1 MSDAA
6 KTSQSFDRY
15 ECWRPAFE
23 SISVVGWIIAF
34 GWVTWLYVVGRLPL
48 NWCAILWVIS
58 FFMVLLRSFQ
68 TLKVL
73 SARAALSGAKQTF
86 MTFEE
91 LARIMKGKQNELW
104 LGIGFRWWPEHS
116 QKLYELMKIDWTKLQ
131 LPGWLTKLLLG
142 NASLP
147 DEAAGLPIIHGVS
160 ATDESIF
167 RPLKNFEGGLC
178 LCGTTQAGKGVYLSH
193 LVSQAIARGDVVI
206 VIDPK
211 HSSRLKDNILH
222 ACRAAGRDDPLTFHP
237 AFPDTGIRLDPM
249 HSFTNATE
257 IASRIRQAFPPNMD
271 ESFANFAWMAV
282 NAIAQ
287 GLIAL
292 EIRPTLPLIAKYVK
306 LGIYDILEPLLE
318 GHARAHAPEDWE
330 KQKTDLLQKAGRA
343 PTPTVSERLM
353 ILVALYET
361 ELHRDYPDPAIDGL
375 IEVFRHNREH
385 YSKITASLLP
395 VLSMLTTGKLADSL
409 SPNVTDIHDTRPVMN
424 LEKIIQGGH
433 VLYLGL
439 DSMPNPT
446 VASTM
451 AGIWL
456 ADLANIAGRRYN
468 LGISALSSRR
478 ISLFI
483 DEVSNVIN
491 VPLIEILNKGA
502 ESGIQTTCAM
512 QTIADLAHR
521 MGSVEAAHVVL
532 GNLNNLI
539 ALRTKDQMTQNFVVE
554 TLGNTYIANQSLSIS
569 SRASD
574 YLSPEYTGGLSR
586 QMQSDLEPIFPP
598 EFLGKLPNCEAIVQ
612 VSAGYIYKTRCPILI
627 AGKKKSRGKK

>member
-1 MSDAA
+1 MSDAQ
-6 KTSQSFDRY
+6 KTSQTFERY
-15 ECWRPAFE
+15 ECWRPAYE
-23 SISVVGWIIAF
+23 SFAVWAWFIAF
-34 GWVTWLYVVGRLPL
+34 GWVSWLYFTDRLPL
-48 NWCAILWVIS
+48 TWCA
-58 FFMVLLRSFQ
+58 VLGTI
-68 TLKVL
+68 TLAMLIKRTFEMLQVL
-73 SARAALSGAKQTF
+73 NARAALSGSQLTF

-91 LARIMKGKQNELW
+91 LARIMKGHTNDLW
-104 LGIGFRWWPEHS
+104 LGYGFRWWPEHS
-116 QKLYELMKIDWTKLQ
+116 QKLYELMKLDWTKLL
-131 LPGWLTKLLLG
+131 LPSWLTRLLK
-142 NASLP
+142 NPALP

-160 ATDESIF
+160 TYDESLF

-193 LVSQAIARGDVVI
+193 LVAQAIARGDVVI

-222 ACRAAGRDDPLTFHP
+222 ACRASGRDDPLSFHP
-237 AFPDTGIRLDPM
+237 AFPDTGVRLDPM

-318 GHARAHAPEDWE
+318 KQVREYAPKDW
-330 KQKTDLLQKAGRA
+330 QKHYLDLKEKAGKPPA
-343 PTPTVSERLM
+343 PNVSERLM
-353 ILVALYET
+353 VLVALYET
-361 ELHRDYPDPAIDGL
+361 ELHHIAPDPAIDGL

-395 VLSMLTTGKLADSL
+395 ILSMLTTGKLADSL
-409 SPNVTDIHDTRPVMN
+409 SPTIVDMHDTRPVMN
-424 LEKIIQGGH
+424 LEKVINGGH
-433 VLYLGL
+433 VLYIGL

-446 VASTM
+446 VASTL

-468 LGISALSSRR
+468 LGLSALNSRR
-478 ISLFI
+478 ISLFV

-502 ESGIQTTCAM
+502 ESGIATTCAM

-521 MGSVEAAHVVL
+521 MGSLEAAHVVL

-554 TLGNTYIANQSLSIS
+554 TLGNTYIANQSLSINN
-569 SRASD
+569 RAPD
-574 YLSPEYTGGLSR
+574 HLSPDYHSGLTR
-586 QMQSDLEPIFPP
+586 QMNSELEPIFPP

-612 VSAGYIYKTRCPILI
+612 VSAGYIYKTRCPILVS
-627 AGKKKSRGKK
+627 KR

>member
-1 MSDAA
+1 MNEREE
-6 KTSQSFDRY
+6 TSQSFERY

-23 SISVVGWIIAF
+23 SFAVIAWALAF
-34 GWVTWLYVVGRLPL
+34 GWATWLYFANRLPL
-48 NWCAILWVIS
+48 SWCAILWTLTLAMLIKRA
-58 FFMVLLRSFQ
+58 FE

-73 SARAALSGAKQTF
+73 HARARLSGSQLTF
-86 MTFEE
+86 MTFQD
-91 LARIMKGKQNELW
+91 LAKIMKRHPYDLW
-104 LGIGFRWWPEHS
+104 LGLGFRWWPEHS
-116 QKLYELMKIDWTKLQ
+116 QKLYELMKLDWTKLT
-131 LPGWLTKLLLG
+131 LHPILTKILLS
-142 NASLP
+142 NSALP
-147 DEAAGLPIIHGVS
+147 EEAAGLSIIHGVGNCE
-160 ATDESIF
+160 ESLF

-193 LVSQAIARGDVVI
+193 LVVQAIARGDVVI

-222 ACRAAGRDDPLTFHP
+222 ACRACGRKDPLTFHP

-292 EIRPTLPLIAKYVK
+292 EVRPTLPLIAKYVK
-306 LGIYDILEPLLE
+306 LGIYELLE
-318 GHARAHAPEDWE
+318 SLLEQHAKNYANPDW
-330 KQKTDLLQKAGRA
+330 QKHYYDLKEKAGKPPA
-343 PTPTVSERLM
+343 PTVSERLM
-353 ILVALYET
+353 VLVALYET
-361 ELHRDYPDPAIDGL
+361 ELHSTAPNPAIDGL

-395 VLSMLTTGKLADSL
+395 ILSMLTTGKLADSL
-409 SPNVTDIHDTRPVMN
+409 SPSLNDMHDTRPVMN
-424 LEKIIQGGH
+424 LEKVINGGH
-433 VLYLGL
+433 VLYIGL

-446 VASTM
+446 VASTL

-468 LGISALSSRR
+468 LGISALNSQR

-521 MGSVEAAHVVL
+521 MGSLEAAHVVL

-539 ALRTKDQMTQNFVVE
+539 ALRTKDQMTQRFVVE
-554 TLGNTYIANQSLSIS
+554 TLGKTYIANQSLSINN
-569 SRASD
+569 RAPD
-574 YLSPEYTGGLSR
+574 HLSPDYHSGLTR
-586 QMQSDLEPIFPP
+586 QMSSDLEPIFPAD
-598 EFLGKLPNCEAIVQ
+598 FLGKLPNCEAIVQ
-612 VSAGYIYKTRCPILI
+612 VSAGYIYKTRCPILV
-627 AGKKKSRGKK
+627 AKKGR

>member
-23 SISVVGWIIAF
+23 SISVVGWIVAF
-34 GWVTWLYVVGRLPL
+34 GWVTWLYVAGRLPL

-58 FFMVLLRSFQ
+58 FFMVILRSFQ

-91 LARIMKGKQNELW
+91 LARIMKGKRNELW

-131 LPGWLTKLLLG
+131 LPSWLTRLLLG

-160 ATDESIF
+160 ATDDSIF

-237 AFPDTGIRLDPM
+237 AFPDSGIRLDPM

-306 LGIYDILEPLLE
+306 LGIYDILESLLE
-318 GHARAHAPEDWE
+318 SHIKAHAPDDWE
-330 KQKTDLLQKAGRA
+330 KRKTELLEKAGRA

-361 ELHRDYPDPAIDGL
+361 KLHRDYPSPAIDGL

-554 TLGNTYIANQSLSIS
+554 TLGKTYIANQSLSIS

-574 YLSPEYTGGLSR
+574 YLSPEYTGGLAR

-612 VSAGYIYKTRCPILI
+612 VSAGYIYKTRCPILM
-627 AGKKKSRGKK
+627 AQKKKR

>member
-1 MSDAA
+1 MSNAQ

-15 ECWRPAFE
+15 DCWRPAFE
-23 SISVVGWIIAF
+23 VWATIGWTGAIA
-34 GWVTWLYVVGRLPL
+34 WIAYLYLENHIPAAWAAALGT
-48 NWCAILWVIS
+48 IT
-58 FFMVLLRSFQ
+58 LLLLIKRAYDS
-68 TLKVL
+68 LKVL
-73 SARAALSGAKQTF
+73 SARAALSGSQVTF

-91 LARIMKGKQNELW
+91 LAKVMKEHKHDLW
-104 LGIGFRWWPEHS
+104 LGYGFRWWPEHS
-116 QKLYELMKIDWTKLQ
+116 QKLYELMKLDWTKLQ
-131 LPGWLTKLLLG
+131 LPHWLVRILSP
-142 NASLP
+142 NPVLP
-147 DEAAGLPIIHGVS
+147 EESAGLPIIHGVS
-160 ATDESIF
+160 NSDDSLF

-193 LVSQAIARGDVVI
+193 LIAQAIARGDVVI

-222 ACRAAGRDDPLTFHP
+222 ACRACGRDDPLTFHP

-306 LGIYDILEPLLE
+306 LGIYEILEPLLE
-318 GHARAHAPEDWE
+318 RHA
-330 KQKTDLLQKAGRA
+330 KTYADSNWQSRYLELKEKAGR
-343 PTPTVSERLM
+343 PPMPTVSDRLM
-353 ILVALYET
+353 VLVALYET
-361 ELHRDYPDPAIDGL
+361 ELHQIAADPAIDGL

-395 VLSMLTTGKLADSL
+395 ILSMLTTGKLADSL
-409 SPNVTDIHDTRPVMN
+409 SPTITDPHDTRPVMN
-424 LEKIIQGGH
+424 LEKVINGGH
-433 VLYLGL
+433 VLYIGL

-446 VASTM
+446 VASTL

-468 LGISALSSRR
+468 LGLSALNSQR

-521 MGSVEAAHVVL
+521 MGSVQAAHVIL

-554 TLGNTYIANQSLSIS
+554 TLGNTYIANQSLSINNRS
-569 SRASD
+569 PDHLTPD
-574 YLSPEYTGGLSR
+574 YHTGFSR
-586 QMQSDLEPIFPP
+586 QMNMKMEPVFPP
-598 EFLGKLPNCEAIVQ
+598 DFLGKLPNCEAIVQ

-627 AGKKKSRGKK
+627 PKKGS

>member
-1 MSDAA
+1 MNEREE
-6 KTSQSFDRY
+6 TSQSFERY

-23 SISVVGWIIAF
+23 SFAVLSWVLAF
-34 GWVTWLYVVGRLPL
+34 GWTTWLYFANRLPL
-48 NWCAILWVIS
+48 SWCAILWTLTLAMLIKRT
-58 FFMVLLRSFQ
+58 FE

-73 SARAALSGAKQTF
+73 HARVRLSGSQLTF
-86 MTFEE
+86 MTFKD
-91 LARIMKGKQNELW
+91 LAKIMKGHPNDLW
-104 LGIGFRWWPEHS
+104 LGLGFRWWPEHS
-116 QKLYELMKIDWTKLQ
+116 QKLYELMKLDWTKLT
-131 LPGWLTKLLLG
+131 LHPILTKILLSHS
-142 NASLP
+142 ALP
-147 DEAAGLPIIHGVS
+147 KEAAGLPIIHGVGDS
-160 ATDESIF
+160 EESLF

-193 LVSQAIARGDVVI
+193 LVAQAIARGDIVI

-222 ACRAAGRDDPLTFHP
+222 ACRASGRKDPLTFHP

-306 LGIYDILEPLLE
+306 LGIYELLE
-318 GHARAHAPEDWE
+318 SLLEYHAKNYANPDW
-330 KQKTDLLQKAGRA
+330 QKHYYDLKEKAGKPPA
-343 PTPTVSERLM
+343 PTVSERLM
-353 ILVALYET
+353 VLVALYET
-361 ELHRDYPDPAIDGL
+361 ELHATAPDPAIDGL

-395 VLSMLTTGKLADSL
+395 ILSMLTTGKLADSL
-409 SPNVTDIHDTRPVMN
+409 SPSLNDMHDTRPVMN
-424 LEKIIQGGH
+424 LEKVINGGH
-433 VLYLGL
+433 VLYIGL

-446 VASTM
+446 VASTL

-468 LGISALSSRR
+468 LGLSALNSQR

-521 MGSVEAAHVVL
+521 MGSLEAAHVVL

-539 ALRTKDQMTQNFVVE
+539 ALRTKDQMTQRFVVE
-554 TLGNTYIANQSLSIS
+554 TLGKTYIANQSLSINN
-569 SRASD
+569 RAPD
-574 YLSPEYTGGLSR
+574 HLSPDYHSGLTR
-586 QMQSDLEPIFPP
+586 QMSSDLEPIFPAD
-598 EFLGKLPNCEAIVQ
+598 FLGKLPNCEAIVQ
-612 VSAGYIYKTRCPILI
+612 VSAGYIYKTRCPILVS
-627 AGKKKSRGKK
+627 KKGR

>member
-1 MSDAA
+1 MNNTR
-6 KTSQSFDRY
+6 KTSQTFERY
-15 ECWRPAFE
+15 DCWRPAYE
-23 SISVVGWIIAF
+23 GWALLGWAFGF
-34 GWVTWLYVVGRLPL
+34 GWVTYLYFAERLPFL
-48 NWCAILWVIS
+48 WCLVLWGLSLI
-58 FFMVLLRSFQ
+58 FLIRRVLE

-73 SARAALSGAKQTF
+73 TARAALSGSQISF

-91 LARIMKGKQNELW
+91 LAKIMKGHKHDLW
-104 LGIGFRWWPEHS
+104 LGHGFRWWPEHS
-116 QKLYELMKIDWTKLQ
+116 QKLYELMKLDWTKLQ
-131 LPGWLTKLLLG
+131 LSPCLTRLLTH
-142 NASLP
+142 NSVLP
-147 DEAAGLPIIHGVS
+147 DEAAGLPIIHGVGDS
-160 ATDESIF
+160 DESLF

-193 LVSQAIARGDVVI
+193 LVAQAIARGDVVI

-222 ACRAAGRDDPLTFHP
+222 ACRACGRDDPLTFHP

-306 LGIYDILEPLLE
+306 LGIYDLLEPLLE
-318 GHARAHAPEDWE
+318 KHVREHAETDW
-330 KQKTDLLQKAGRA
+330 QKRYWELKEKAGR
-343 PTPTVSERLM
+343 PPLPSISERLM
-353 ILVALYET
+353 VLVALYET
-361 ELHRDYPDPAIDGL
+361 ELHYAAPDPAIDGL

-395 VLSMLTTGKLADSL
+395 ILSMLTTGRLADSL
-409 SPNVTDIHDTRPVMN
+409 SPEITDPHDTRPVMN
-424 LEKIIQGGH
+424 LEKVINGGH
-433 VLYLGL
+433 VLYIGL

-446 VASTM
+446 VASTL

-468 LGISALSSRR
+468 LGISALNSQR

-502 ESGIQTTCAM
+502 ESGIQTTCTM

-521 MGSVEAAHVVL
+521 MGSMKPRMSFWVTS
-532 GNLNNLI
+532 I
-539 ALRTKDQMTQNFVVE
+539 TSLRFAPK
-554 TLGNTYIANQSLSIS
+554 I
-569 SRASD
+569 R
-574 YLSPEYTGGLSR
+574 
-586 QMQSDLEPIFPP
+586 
-598 EFLGKLPNCEAIVQ
+598 
-612 VSAGYIYKTRCPILI
+612 
-627 AGKKKSRGKK
+627 

>member
-1 MSDAA
+1 MNEREE
-6 KTSQSFDRY
+6 TSQSFERY

-23 SISVVGWIIAF
+23 SFAVIAWVLAF
-34 GWVTWLYVVGRLPL
+34 GWTTWLYFANRLPL
-48 NWCAILWVIS
+48 SWCAILWTLALAMLIKRT
-58 FFMVLLRSFQ
+58 FE

-73 SARAALSGAKQTF
+73 HARARLSGSQLTF
-86 MTFEE
+86 MTFKD
-91 LARIMKGKQNELW
+91 LAKIMKGHPNDLW
-104 LGIGFRWWPEHS
+104 LGYGFRWWPEHS
-116 QKLYELMKIDWTKLQ
+116 QKLYELMKLDWTKLT
-131 LPGWLTKLLLG
+131 LHPILTKILLS
-142 NASLP
+142 NSALP
-147 DEAAGLPIIHGVS
+147 EEAAGLPIIHGVGDS
-160 ATDESIF
+160 EQSLF

-193 LVSQAIARGDVVI
+193 LVAQAIARGDVVI

-222 ACRAAGRDDPLTFHP
+222 ACRASGRKDPLTFHP

-306 LGIYDILEPLLE
+306 LGIYELLE
-318 GHARAHAPEDWE
+318 SLLERHAKSYANPDW
-330 KQKTDLLQKAGRA
+330 QKHYFELKEKAGKPPA
-343 PTPTVSERLM
+343 PTVSERLM
-353 ILVALYET
+353 VLVALYET
-361 ELHRDYPDPAIDGL
+361 ELHTTMPEPAIDGL

-395 VLSMLTTGKLADSL
+395 ILSMLTTGKLADSL
-409 SPNVTDIHDTRPVMN
+409 SPSLVDMHDTRPVMN
-424 LEKIIQGGH
+424 LEKVINGGH
-433 VLYLGL
+433 VLYIGL

-446 VASTM
+446 VASTL

-468 LGISALSSRR
+468 LGLSALNSQR

-521 MGSVEAAHVVL
+521 MGSLEAAHVVL
-532 GNLNNLI
+532 ANLNNLI
-539 ALRTKDQMTQNFVVE
+539 ALRTKDQMTQRFVVE
-554 TLGNTYIANQSLSIS
+554 TLGKTYIANQSLAINN
-569 SRASD
+569 RAPD
-574 YLSPEYTGGLSR
+574 HLSPDYHSGLTR
-586 QMQSDLEPIFPP
+586 QMSSDLEPIFPAD
-598 EFLGKLPNCEAIVQ
+598 FLGKLPNCEAIVQ
-612 VSAGYIYKTRCPILI
+612 VSAGYIYKTRCPILV
-627 AGKKKSRGKK
+627 AKKGR

>member
-1 MSDAA
+1 MNEREE
-6 KTSQSFDRY
+6 TSQSFERY

-23 SISVVGWIIAF
+23 SFAVIAWALAF
-34 GWVTWLYVVGRLPL
+34 GWTTWLYFANRLPL
-48 NWCAILWVIS
+48 SWCAILWTLTLAMLIKRT
-58 FFMVLLRSFQ
+58 FGG
-68 TLKVL
+68 LKVL
-73 SARAALSGAKQTF
+73 HARARLSGAQLTF
-86 MTFEE
+86 MTFKD
-91 LARIMKGKQNELW
+91 LAKIMKGHPNDLW
-104 LGIGFRWWPEHS
+104 LGFGFRWWPEHS
-116 QKLYELMKIDWTKLQ
+116 QKLYELMKLDWTKLTLHPIFTKILLSNSA
-131 LPGWLTKLLLG
+131 LPE
-142 NASLP
+142 
-147 DEAAGLPIIHGVS
+147 EAAGLPIIHGVG
-160 ATDESIF
+160 ESEKSLF

-193 LVSQAIARGDVVI
+193 LVAQAIARGDVVI

-222 ACRAAGRDDPLTFHP
+222 ACRACGRKDPLTFHP

-306 LGIYDILEPLLE
+306 LGIYELLE
-318 GHARAHAPEDWE
+318 SLLERHAKSYANPDW
-330 KQKTDLLQKAGRA
+330 QKHYYDLKEKAGKPPA
-343 PTPTVSERLM
+343 PTVSERLM
-353 ILVALYET
+353 VLVALYET
-361 ELHRDYPDPAIDGL
+361 ELHTTAPDPAIDGL

-395 VLSMLTTGKLADSL
+395 ILSMLTTGKLADSL
-409 SPNVTDIHDTRPVMN
+409 SPSLSDMHDTRPVMN
-424 LEKIIQGGH
+424 LEKVINGGH
-433 VLYLGL
+433 VLYIGL

-446 VASTM
+446 VASTL

-456 ADLANIAGRRYN
+456 TDLASIAERRYN
-468 LGISALSSRR
+468 LGISALNSQR

-521 MGSVEAAHVVL
+521 MGSLEAAHVVL

-539 ALRTKDQMTQNFVVE
+539 ALRTKDQMTQRFVVE
-554 TLGNTYIANQSLSIS
+554 TLGKTYIANQSLSINN
-569 SRASD
+569 RAPNH
-574 YLSPEYTGGLSR
+574 LSPNYHSGLTR
-586 QMQSDLEPIFPP
+586 QMSSDLEPIFPAD
-598 EFLGKLPNCEAIVQ
+598 FLGKLPNCEAIVQ
-612 VSAGYIYKTRCPILI
+612 VSAGYIYKTRCPILV
-627 AGKKKSRGKK
+627 AKKGR

>member
-1 MSDAA
+1 MNEREE
-6 KTSQSFDRY
+6 TSQSFERY

-23 SISVVGWIIAF
+23 SFAVLAWVLAF
-34 GWVTWLYVVGRLPL
+34 GWTTWLYFANRLPL
-48 NWCAILWVIS
+48 SWCAILWTLTLAMLIKRT
-58 FFMVLLRSFQ
+58 FE

-73 SARAALSGAKQTF
+73 HARARLSGSQLTF
-86 MTFEE
+86 MTFKD
-91 LARIMKGKQNELW
+91 LAKIMKGHPNDLW
-104 LGIGFRWWPEHS
+104 LGLGFRWWPEHS
-116 QKLYELMKIDWTKLQ
+116 QKLYELMKLDWTKLT
-131 LPGWLTKLLLG
+131 LHPLLTKLLLSHS
-142 NASLP
+142 ALP
-147 DEAAGLPIIHGVS
+147 EEAAGLPIIHGVG
-160 ATDESIF
+160 DHEESLF

-193 LVSQAIARGDVVI
+193 LVAQAIARGDVVI

-222 ACRAAGRDDPLTFHP
+222 ACRASGRKDPLTFHP

-306 LGIYDILEPLLE
+306 LGIYELLE
-318 GHARAHAPEDWE
+318 SLLERHAKNYANPDW
-330 KQKTDLLQKAGRA
+330 QKHYYDLKEKAGKPPA
-343 PTPTVSERLM
+343 PTVSERLM
-353 ILVALYET
+353 VLVALYET
-361 ELHRDYPDPAIDGL
+361 ELHATAPDPAIDGL

-395 VLSMLTTGKLADSL
+395 ILSMLTTGKLADSL
-409 SPNVTDIHDTRPVMN
+409 SPSLSDMHDTRPVMN
-424 LEKIIQGGH
+424 LEKVINGGH
-433 VLYLGL
+433 VLYIGL

-446 VASTM
+446 VASTL

-468 LGISALSSRR
+468 LGLSALNSQR

-521 MGSVEAAHVVL
+521 MGSLEAAHVVL

-539 ALRTKDQMTQNFVVE
+539 ALRTKDQMTQRFVVE
-554 TLGNTYIANQSLSIS
+554 TLGKTYIANQSLSINN
-569 SRASD
+569 RAPD
-574 YLSPEYTGGLSR
+574 HLSPDYHSGLTR
-586 QMQSDLEPIFPP
+586 QMSSDLEPIFPAD
-598 EFLGKLPNCEAIVQ
+598 FLGKLPNCEAIVQ
-612 VSAGYIYKTRCPILI
+612 VSAGYIYKTRCPILV
-627 AGKKKSRGKK
+627 AKKGR

>member
-1 MSDAA
+1 MNEREE
-6 KTSQSFDRY
+6 TSQSFERY

-23 SISVVGWIIAF
+23 SFAVIAWALAF
-34 GWVTWLYVVGRLPL
+34 GWTTWLYFAGRLPL
-48 NWCAILWVIS
+48 SWCAILWTLTLAMLIKRA
-58 FFMVLLRSFQ
+58 FEA
-68 TLKVL
+68 LKVL
-73 SARAALSGAKQTF
+73 HARARLSGSQLTF
-86 MTFEE
+86 MTFND
-91 LARIMKGKQNELW
+91 LAKIMKGHPNDLW
-104 LGIGFRWWPEHS
+104 LGLGFRWWPEHS
-116 QKLYELMKIDWTKLQ
+116 QKLYELMKLDWTKLT
-131 LPGWLTKLLLG
+131 LHPMLTKILLSNSALHK
-142 NASLP
+142 
-147 DEAAGLPIIHGVS
+147 EAAGLPIIHGVGDS
-160 ATDESIF
+160 EKSLF

-193 LVSQAIARGDVVI
+193 LVAQAIARGDVVI

-222 ACRAAGRDDPLTFHP
+222 ACRACGRKDPLTFHP
-237 AFPDTGIRLDPM
+237 AFPDIGIRLDPM

-306 LGIYDILEPLLE
+306 LGIYELLE
-318 GHARAHAPEDWE
+318 SLLERHAKSYANPDW
-330 KQKTDLLQKAGRA
+330 QKHYFELKEKAGKPPA
-343 PTPTVSERLM
+343 PTVSERLM
-353 ILVALYET
+353 VLVALYET
-361 ELHRDYPDPAIDGL
+361 ELHTTMPDPAIDGL

-395 VLSMLTTGKLADSL
+395 ILSMLTTGKLADSL
-409 SPNVTDIHDTRPVMN
+409 SPSLVDMHDTRPVMN
-424 LEKIIQGGH
+424 LEKVINGGH
-433 VLYLGL
+433 VLYIGL

-446 VASTM
+446 VASTL
-451 AGIWL
+451 AEIWL

-468 LGISALSSRR
+468 LGLSALNSQR

-521 MGSVEAAHVVL
+521 MGSLEAAHVVL

-539 ALRTKDQMTQNFVVE
+539 ALRTKDQMTQRFVVE
-554 TLGNTYIANQSLSIS
+554 TLGKTYIANQSLAINN
-569 SRASD
+569 RAPD
-574 YLSPEYTGGLSR
+574 HLSPDYHSGLTR
-586 QMQSDLEPIFPP
+586 QMSSDLEPIFPAD
-598 EFLGKLPNCEAIVQ
+598 FLGKLPNCEAIVQ
-612 VSAGYIYKTRCPILI
+612 VSAGYIYKTRCPILV
-627 AGKKKSRGKK
+627 AKKGR

>member
-1 MSDAA
+1 MNEREE
-6 KTSQSFDRY
+6 TSQSFERY

-23 SISVVGWIIAF
+23 SFAVIAWALAF
-34 GWVTWLYVVGRLPL
+34 GWTTWLYFAGRLPL
-48 NWCAILWVIS
+48 SWCAILWTLTLAMLIKRA
-58 FFMVLLRSFQ
+58 FE

-73 SARAALSGAKQTF
+73 HARARLSGSQLTF
-86 MTFEE
+86 MTFKD
-91 LARIMKGKQNELW
+91 LAKIMKGHPNDLW
-104 LGIGFRWWPEHS
+104 IGLGFRWWPEHS
-116 QKLYELMKIDWTKLQ
+116 QKLYELMKLDWTKLT
-131 LPGWLTKLLLG
+131 LHPVLTKILLS
-142 NASLP
+142 NSALP
-147 DEAAGLPIIHGVS
+147 KEAAGLPIIHGVGDS
-160 ATDESIF
+160 EKSLF

-193 LVSQAIARGDVVI
+193 LVAQAIARGDVVI

-222 ACRAAGRDDPLTFHP
+222 ACRASRRKDPLTFHP
-237 AFPDTGIRLDPM
+237 AFPDIGIRLDPM

-306 LGIYDILEPLLE
+306 LGIYELLE
-318 GHARAHAPEDWE
+318 SLLERHAKSYANPDW
-330 KQKTDLLQKAGRA
+330 QKHYFELKEKAGKPPA
-343 PTPTVSERLM
+343 PTVSERLM
-353 ILVALYET
+353 VLVALYET
-361 ELHRDYPDPAIDGL
+361 ELHTTMPDPAIDGL

-395 VLSMLTTGKLADSL
+395 ILSMLTTGKLADSL
-409 SPNVTDIHDTRPVMN
+409 SPSLVDMHDTRPVMN
-424 LEKIIQGGH
+424 LEKVINGGH
-433 VLYLGL
+433 VLYIGL

-446 VASTM
+446 VASTL

-468 LGISALSSRR
+468 LGLSALNSQR

-521 MGSVEAAHVVL
+521 MGSLEAAHVVL

-539 ALRTKDQMTQNFVVE
+539 ALRTKDQMTQRFVVE
-554 TLGNTYIANQSLSIS
+554 TLGKTYIANQSLAINN
-569 SRASD
+569 RAPD
-574 YLSPEYTGGLSR
+574 HLSPDYHSGLTR
-586 QMQSDLEPIFPP
+586 QMSSDLEPIFPAD
-598 EFLGKLPNCEAIVQ
+598 FLGKLPNCEAIVQ
-612 VSAGYIYKTRCPILI
+612 VSAGYIYKTRCPILV
-627 AGKKKSRGKK
+627 AKKGR

>member
-1 MSDAA
+1 MSDSQ
-6 KTSQSFDRY
+6 KTSQTFERY
-15 ECWRPAFE
+15 ECWRPAYE
-23 SISVVGWIIAF
+23 SFAVLAWFIAF
-34 GWVTWLYVVGRLPL
+34 GWTTWLYFSERLPL
-48 NWCAILWVIS
+48 TWCAVLWTIALAMLIKRT
-58 FFMVLLRSFQ
+58 FEM
-68 TLKVL
+68 LKVFN
-73 SARAALSGAKQTF
+73 ARAALSGSQLTF

-91 LARIMKGKQNELW
+91 LARTMKGHSNDLW
-104 LGIGFRWWPEHS
+104 LGYGFRWWPEHS
-116 QKLYELMKIDWTKLQ
+116 QKLYELMKLDWTKLQ
-131 LPGWLTKLLLG
+131 LPSWLTRLLLKKT
-142 NASLP
+142 ALS

-160 ATDESIF
+160 TYDESLF

-193 LVSQAIARGDVVI
+193 LVAQAIARGDVVI

-222 ACRAAGRDDPLTFHP
+222 ACRASGRDDPLTFHP
-237 AFPDTGIRLDPM
+237 AFPDTGVRLDPM

-318 GHARAHAPEDWE
+318 KHAREYASNNW
-330 KQKTDLLQKAGRA
+330 QKHYLDLKEKAGKPPA
-343 PTPTVSERLM
+343 PNVSERLM
-353 ILVALYET
+353 VLVALYET
-361 ELHRDYPDPAIDGL
+361 ELHHIAPDPAIDGL

-395 VLSMLTTGKLADSL
+395 ILSMLTTGKLADSL
-409 SPNVTDIHDTRPVMN
+409 SPTLTDMHDTRPVMN
-424 LEKIIQGGH
+424 LEKVINGGH
-433 VLYLGL
+433 VLYIGL

-446 VASTM
+446 VASTL

-468 LGISALSSRR
+468 LGLSALNSRR
-478 ISLFI
+478 ISLFV

-521 MGSVEAAHVVL
+521 MGSIEAAHVVL

-539 ALRTKDQMTQNFVVE
+539 ALRTKDQMTQKFVVE
-554 TLGNTYIANQSLSIS
+554 TLGKTYIANQTLSINN
-569 SRASD
+569 RASD
-574 YLSPEYTGGLSR
+574 NLSPDYHSGLTR
-586 QMQSDLEPIFPP
+586 QMNTELEPIFPP

-612 VSAGYIYKTRCPILI
+612 VSAGYVYKTRCPILVKEK
-627 AGKKKSRGKK
+627 GN

>member
-1 MSDAA
+1 MSNAQ

-15 ECWRPAFE
+15 DCWRPAFE
-23 SISVVGWIIAF
+23 VWAMIGWSGAIGWIAYIYMEKHIPAVWAIAL
-34 GWVTWLYVVGRLPL
+34 GSLT
-48 NWCAILWVIS
+48 
-58 FFMVLLRSFQ
+58 LLLLIKRAYDS
-68 TLKVL
+68 LKVL
-73 SARAALSGAKQTF
+73 SARAALSGSQVTF
-86 MTFEE
+86 MTFDQ
-91 LARIMKGKQNELW
+91 LAKVMKGHKQDLW
-104 LGIGFRWWPEHS
+104 LGHGFRWWPEHS
-116 QKLYELMKIDWTKLQ
+116 QKLYELMKLDWTKLQ
-131 LPGWLTKLLLG
+131 LPHWLVRILSP
-142 NASLP
+142 NPVLP
-147 DEAAGLPIIHGVS
+147 EESAGLPIIHGVS
-160 ATDESIF
+160 NSDESLF

-193 LVSQAIARGDVVI
+193 LVAQAIARGDVVI

-211 HSSRLKDNILH
+211 HSSRLKDNILYS
-222 ACRAAGRDDPLTFHP
+222 CRACGRDDPLTFHP

-292 EIRPTLPLIAKYVK
+292 EIRPTLPLITKYVK
-306 LGIYDILEPLLE
+306 LGIYEILEPLLE
-318 GHARAHAPEDWE
+318 RHA
-330 KQKTDLLQKAGRA
+330 KTYADSNWQSRYLELKEKAGR
-343 PTPTVSERLM
+343 PPMPTVSDRLM
-353 ILVALYET
+353 VLVALYET
-361 ELHRDYPDPAIDGL
+361 ELHQIAADPAIDGL

-395 VLSMLTTGKLADSL
+395 ILSMLTTGKLADSL
-409 SPNVTDIHDTRPVMN
+409 SPTITDPHDTRPVMN
-424 LEKIIQGGH
+424 LEKVINGGH
-433 VLYLGL
+433 VLYIGL

-446 VASTM
+446 VASTL

-468 LGISALSSRR
+468 LGLSALNSQR

-521 MGSVEAAHVVL
+521 MGSVQAAHVIL

-554 TLGNTYIANQSLSIS
+554 TLGNTYIANQSLSINNRS
-569 SRASD
+569 PDHLTPD
-574 YLSPEYTGGLSR
+574 YHTGFSR
-586 QMQSDLEPIFPP
+586 QMNMKMEPVFPP
-598 EFLGKLPNCEAIVQ
+598 DFLGKLPNCEAIVQ

-627 AGKKKSRGKK
+627 PKKGS

>member
-1 MSDAA
+1 MSDAQ
-6 KTSQSFDRY
+6 KTSQTFDRY
-15 ECWRPAFE
+15 ECWRPAYE
-23 SISVVGWIIAF
+23 GVAVIAWMCAF
-34 GWVTWLYVVGRLPL
+34 GWVTWLYFANRLPL
-48 NWCAILWVIS
+48 SWCSVLWTLSGAFLIK
-58 FFMVLLRSFQ
+58 RTYE

-73 SARAALSGAKQTF
+73 TARASLSGSKVTF
-86 MTFEE
+86 MSFKE
-91 LARIMKGKQNELW
+91 LSKIMKGHSDDLW
-104 LGIGFRWWPEHS
+104 LGFGFRWWPEHS
-116 QKLYELMKIDWTKLQ
+116 QRLYELMKLDWTKLQ
-131 LPGWLTKLLLG
+131 LPNWLCRLLLP
-142 NASLP
+142 NQALP
-147 DEAAGLPIIHGVS
+147 EDAAGLPIIHGVS
-160 ATDESIF
+160 DTDESLF

-193 LVSQAIARGDVVI
+193 LVAQAIARGDVVI

-211 HSSRLKDNILH
+211 HSSRLKDNILN
-222 ACRAAGRDDPLTFHP
+222 ACRASDRDDPLTFHP
-237 AFPDTGIRLDPM
+237 AFPDTGVRLDPM

-292 EIRPTLPLIAKYVK
+292 ETRPTLPLIAKYVR
-306 LGIYDILEPLLE
+306 LGIYDLLEPLLE
-318 GHARAHAPEDWE
+318 RHAREHALPDW
-330 KQKTDLLQKAGRA
+330 QKHYFDLKEKAGR
-343 PTPTVSERLM
+343 PPMPTVSERLM
-353 ILVALYET
+353 VLVALYET
-361 ELHRDYPDPAIDGL
+361 ELHQIAPDPAIDGL

-395 VLSMLTTGKLADSL
+395 ILSMLTTGKLADSL
-409 SPNVTDIHDTRPVMN
+409 SPTVTDPHDTRPVMN
-424 LEKIIQGGH
+424 LEKVISGGH
-433 VLYLGL
+433 VLYIGL

-446 VASTM
+446 VASTL
-451 AGIWL
+451 ACIWL

-468 LGISALSSRR
+468 LGLSALNSKR

-483 DEVSNVIN
+483 DEVSNIIN

-539 ALRTKDQMTQNFVVE
+539 ALRTKDQMTQKFVVE
-554 TLGNTYIANQSLSIS
+554 TLGKTYIANQTLSINN
-569 SRASD
+569 RASD
-574 YLSPEYTGGLSR
+574 NLSPDYHSGLTR
-586 QMQSDLEPIFPP
+586 QMNTELEPIFPP

-612 VSAGYIYKTRCPILI
+612 VSAGYVYKTRCPILVKEK
-627 AGKKKSRGKK
+627 GN

>member
-1 MSDAA
+1 MNNAR
-6 KTSQSFDRY
+6 KTSQTFERY
-15 ECWRPAFE
+15 DCWRPAYE
-23 SISVVGWIIAF
+23 GWALLGWAFGF
-34 GWVTWLYVVGRLPL
+34 GWVTYLYFAERLPFL
-48 NWCAILWVIS
+48 WCLILWGLCLI
-58 FFMVLLRSFQ
+58 FLIGRALE

-73 SARAALSGAKQTF
+73 TARATLSGSQISF

-91 LARIMKGKQNELW
+91 LAQIMKGHKHDLW
-104 LGIGFRWWPEHS
+104 LGHGFRWWPEHS
-116 QKLYELMKIDWTKLQ
+116 QKLYELMKLDWTKLQ
-131 LPGWLTKLLLG
+131 LSPYLTKLLTH
-142 NASLP
+142 NSVLP
-147 DEAAGLPIIHGVS
+147 DEAAGLPIIHGVGDS
-160 ATDESIF
+160 DESLF

-193 LVSQAIARGDVVI
+193 LVAQAIARGDVVI

-222 ACRAAGRDDPLTFHP
+222 ACRACGRDDPLTFHP

-306 LGIYDILEPLLE
+306 LGIYDLLEPLLE
-318 GHARAHAPEDWE
+318 KHIREHAETDW
-330 KQKTDLLQKAGRA
+330 QKRYWELKEKAGRPPL
-343 PTPTVSERLM
+343 PTISERLM
-353 ILVALYET
+353 VLVALYET
-361 ELHRDYPDPAIDGL
+361 EIHQKAPDPAIDGL

-395 VLSMLTTGKLADSL
+395 ILSMLTTGKLAESL
-409 SPNVTDIHDTRPVMN
+409 SPSISDPHDTLPVMN
-424 LEKIIQGGH
+424 LEKIIDGEH
-433 VLYLGL
+433 VLYIGL

-446 VASTM
+446 VASTL

-468 LGISALSSRR
+468 LGISALNSKR

-521 MGSVEAAHVVL
+521 MGSVQAAHVIL

-554 TLGNTYIANQSLSIS
+554 TLGNTYIANQSLSINN
-569 SRASD
+569 RAPD
-574 YLSPEYTGGLSR
+574 HLSPDYHSGITR
-586 QMQSDLEPIFPP
+586 QMNAKLEPIFPP
-598 EFLGKLPNCEAIVQ
+598 DFLGKLPNCEAIVQ

-627 AGKKKSRGKK
+627 SKKGA

>member
-1 MSDAA
+1 MNEREE
-6 KTSQSFDRY
+6 TSQSFERY

-23 SISVVGWIIAF
+23 SFAVIAWALAF
-34 GWVTWLYVVGRLPL
+34 GWATWLYFANRLPL
-48 NWCAILWVIS
+48 SWCAILWTLTLAMLIKRA
-58 FFMVLLRSFQ
+58 FE

-73 SARAALSGAKQTF
+73 HARARLSGSQLTF
-86 MTFEE
+86 MTFQD
-91 LARIMKGKQNELW
+91 LAKIMKRHPYDLW
-104 LGIGFRWWPEHS
+104 LGLGFRWWPEHS
-116 QKLYELMKIDWTKLQ
+116 QKLYELMKLDWTKLT
-131 LPGWLTKLLLG
+131 LHPILTKILLS
-142 NASLP
+142 NSALP
-147 DEAAGLPIIHGVS
+147 EEAAGLSIIHGVGNCE
-160 ATDESIF
+160 ESLF

-193 LVSQAIARGDVVI
+193 LVAQAIARGDVVI

-222 ACRAAGRDDPLTFHP
+222 ACRACGRKDPLTFHP

-292 EIRPTLPLIAKYVK
+292 EVRPTLPLIAKYVK
-306 LGIYDILEPLLE
+306 LGIYELLE
-318 GHARAHAPEDWE
+318 SLLEQHAKNYANPDW
-330 KQKTDLLQKAGRA
+330 QKHYYDLKEKAGKPPA
-343 PTPTVSERLM
+343 PTVSERLM
-353 ILVALYET
+353 VLVALYET
-361 ELHRDYPDPAIDGL
+361 ELHSTAPNPAIDGL

-395 VLSMLTTGKLADSL
+395 ILSMLTTGKLADSL
-409 SPNVTDIHDTRPVMN
+409 SPSLNDMHDTRPVMN
-424 LEKIIQGGH
+424 LEKVINGGH
-433 VLYLGL
+433 VLYIGL

-446 VASTM
+446 VASTL

-468 LGISALSSRR
+468 LGISALNSQR

-521 MGSVEAAHVVL
+521 MGSIEAAHVVL

-539 ALRTKDQMTQNFVVE
+539 ALRTKDQMTQRFVVE
-554 TLGNTYIANQSLSIS
+554 TLGKTYIANQSLSINN
-569 SRASD
+569 RAPD
-574 YLSPEYTGGLSR
+574 HLSPDYHSGLTR
-586 QMQSDLEPIFPP
+586 QMSSDLEPIFPAD
-598 EFLGKLPNCEAIVQ
+598 FLGKLPNCEAIVQ
-612 VSAGYIYKTRCPILI
+612 VSAGYIYKTRCPILV
-627 AGKKKSRGKK
+627 AKKGR

>member
-1 MSDAA
+1 MTNQPDSNE
-6 KTSQSFDRY
+6 SFHRV
-15 ECWRPAFE
+15 CAWRPAYEGFAIASW
-23 SISVVGWIIAF
+23 SITLFWTLHLFFSGKLPLFWCSLLWTVIAF
-34 GWVTWLYVVGRLPL
+34 
-48 NWCAILWVIS
+48 
-58 FFMVLLRSFQ
+58 MLLMRIRSFIDV
-68 TLKVL
+68 LAARAVL
-73 SARAALSGAKQTF
+73 SGCKQTF
-86 MTFEE
+86 ITFDD
-91 LARIMKGKQNELW
+91 LASLMKGHDKDLW

-116 QKLYELMKIDWTKLQ
+116 QKLYELTKWDWSRLQ
-131 LPGWLTKLLLG
+131 LPACLTRLFLTHPT
-142 NASLP
+142 LP
-147 DEAAGLPIIHGVS
+147 EEAAGLPIIHGVS
-160 ATDESIF
+160 DTDEPIF
-167 RPLKNFEGGLC
+167 RPIKNFEGGLC

-211 HSSRLKDNILH
+211 HSSRLKDTIYH
-222 ACRAAGRDDPLTFHP
+222 ACLAAGRDEPLTFHP

-292 EIRPTLPLIAKYVK
+292 NIRPTLPLIARYVR
-306 LGIYDILEPLLE
+306 LGIYDLLE
-318 GHARAHAPEDWE
+318 SLLEHHALQHAEPHWE
-330 KQKTDLLQKAGRA
+330 KRIPELAKMAGRPPL
-343 PTPTVSERLM
+343 PTLSERLM
-353 ILVALYET
+353 ALVAWYET
-361 ELHRDYPDPAIDGL
+361 ELTQSEKEPAIDGL

-395 VLSMLTTGKLADSL
+395 ILSMLTTGKLADSL
-409 SPNVTDIHDTRPVMN
+409 SPTVTDIHDTRSVMN
-424 LEKIIQGGH
+424 LEKVINGGH
-433 VLYLGL
+433 VLYIGL
-439 DSMPNPT
+439 DAMPNPT
-446 VASTM
+446 VASTL

-468 LGISALSSRR
+468 LGLSGGKAPR
-478 ISLFI
+478 ISLFV

-521 MGSVEAAHVVL
+521 MGSLEAAHVVL
-532 GNLNNLI
+532 ANLNNLI

-554 TLGNTYIANQSLSIS
+554 TLGNTYICNQGTTFSSRSPDSLSPNFS
-569 SRASD
+569 SSFSHQVD
-574 YLSPEYTGGLSR
+574 SS
-586 QMQSDLEPIFPP
+586 LEPVFPP
-598 EFLGKLPNCEAIVQ
+598 AFLGKLPNCEAIVQ
-612 VSAGYIYKTRCPILI
+612 VSAGYIYKTRCPILVKRI
-627 AGKKKSRGKK
+627 PS

>member
-1 MSDAA
+1 MSDAQ
-6 KTSQSFDRY
+6 KTSQTFERY
-15 ECWRPAFE
+15 ECWRPAYE
-23 SISVVGWIIAF
+23 SFAVFAWFIAF
-34 GWVTWLYVVGRLPL
+34 GWVSWLYFTERLPL
-48 NWCAILWVIS
+48 TWCAVLWPITLAMLIKRA
-58 FFMVLLRSFQ
+58 FEM
-68 TLKVL
+68 LKVL
-73 SARAALSGAKQTF
+73 NARAALSGSQLTF

-91 LARIMKGKQNELW
+91 LARIMKGHTNDLW
-104 LGIGFRWWPEHS
+104 LGYGFRWWPEHS
-116 QKLYELMKIDWTKLQ
+116 QKLYELMKLDWTKLL
-131 LPGWLTKLLLG
+131 LPSWLTRLLLK
-142 NASLP
+142 NPALP

-160 ATDESIF
+160 TYDVSLF

-193 LVSQAIARGDVVI
+193 LVAQAIARGDVVI

-222 ACRAAGRDDPLTFHP
+222 ACRACGRDDPLTFHP
-237 AFPDTGIRLDPM
+237 AFPDTGVRLDPM

-306 LGIYDILEPLLE
+306 LGIYDIWEPLLE
-318 GHARAHAPEDWE
+318 KHAREYASNDW
-330 KQKTDLLQKAGRA
+330 QKHYLDLKEKAGKPPA
-343 PTPTVSERLM
+343 PNVSERLM
-353 ILVALYET
+353 VLVALYET
-361 ELHRDYPDPAIDGL
+361 DLHHIAPDPAIDGL

-395 VLSMLTTGKLADSL
+395 ILSMLTTGKLADSL
-409 SPNVTDIHDTRPVMN
+409 SPTLTDMHDTRPVMN
-424 LEKIIQGGH
+424 LEKVINGGH
-433 VLYLGL
+433 VLYIGL

-446 VASTM
+446 VASTL

-468 LGISALSSRR
+468 LGLSALNSRR
-478 ISLFI
+478 ISLFV

-502 ESGIQTTCAM
+502 ESGIATTCAM

-521 MGSVEAAHVVL
+521 MESLEAAHVVL

-554 TLGNTYIANQSLSIS
+554 TLGNTYIANQSLSINN
-569 SRASD
+569 RAPD
-574 YLSPEYTGGLSR
+574 HLSPDYHSGLTR
-586 QMQSDLEPIFPP
+586 QMNSELEPIFPP

-612 VSAGYIYKTRCPILI
+612 VSAGYIYKTRCPILV
-627 AGKKKSRGKK
+627 SER

>member
-1 MSDAA
+1 MNEREE
-6 KTSQSFDRY
+6 TSQSFERY

-23 SISVVGWIIAF
+23 SFAVLAWALAF
-34 GWVTWLYVVGRLPL
+34 GWTTWLYFANRLPL
-48 NWCAILWVIS
+48 SWCAILWTLTLAMLIKRT
-58 FFMVLLRSFQ
+58 FE

-73 SARAALSGAKQTF
+73 HARARLSGSQLTF
-86 MTFEE
+86 MTFKD
-91 LARIMKGKQNELW
+91 LAKIMKGHPNDLW
-104 LGIGFRWWPEHS
+104 LGFGFRWWPEHS
-116 QKLYELMKIDWTKLQ
+116 QKLYELMKLDWTKLT
-131 LPGWLTKLLLG
+131 LHPMLTKILLS
-142 NASLP
+142 NSALP
-147 DEAAGLPIIHGVS
+147 EEAAGLPIIHGVGDS
-160 ATDESIF
+160 EESLF

-178 LCGTTQAGKGVYLSH
+178 LCGTTQAGKGVYLNH
-193 LVSQAIARGDVVI
+193 LVAQAIARGDVVI

-222 ACRAAGRDDPLTFHP
+222 ACRASGRKDPLTFHP

-249 HSFTNATE
+249 HSFTNTTE

-306 LGIYDILEPLLE
+306 LGIYELLE
-318 GHARAHAPEDWE
+318 SLLERHVKNYANPDW
-330 KQKTDLLQKAGRA
+330 QKHYYDLKEKAGKPPA
-343 PTPTVSERLM
+343 PTVSERLM
-353 ILVALYET
+353 VLVALYET
-361 ELHRDYPDPAIDGL
+361 ELHATAPDPAIDGL

-395 VLSMLTTGKLADSL
+395 ILSMLTTGKLADSL
-409 SPNVTDIHDTRPVMN
+409 SPSLSDMHDTRPVMN
-424 LEKIIQGGH
+424 LEKVINGGH
-433 VLYLGL
+433 VLYIGL

-446 VASTM
+446 VASTL

-468 LGISALSSRR
+468 LGLSALNSQR

-521 MGSVEAAHVVL
+521 MGSLEAAHVVL

-539 ALRTKDQMTQNFVVE
+539 ALRTKDQMTQRFVVE
-554 TLGNTYIANQSLSIS
+554 TLGKTYIANQSLAINN
-569 SRASD
+569 RAPD
-574 YLSPEYTGGLSR
+574 HLSPDYHSGLTR
-586 QMQSDLEPIFPP
+586 QMSSDLEPIFPAD
-598 EFLGKLPNCEAIVQ
+598 FLGKLPNCEAIVQ

-627 AGKKKSRGKK
+627 AKKGR

>member
-1 MSDAA
+1 MNEREE
-6 KTSQSFDRY
+6 TSQSFERY

-23 SISVVGWIIAF
+23 SFAVVAWGLAF
-34 GWVTWLYVVGRLPL
+34 GWTTWLYFANRLPL
-48 NWCAILWVIS
+48 SWCAILWTLTLAILIKRA
-58 FFMVLLRSFQ
+58 FE

-73 SARAALSGAKQTF
+73 HARARLSGSQLTF
-86 MTFEE
+86 MTFKD
-91 LARIMKGKQNELW
+91 LTKIMKGHPHDLW
-104 LGIGFRWWPEHS
+104 LGFGFRWWPEHS
-116 QKLYELMKIDWTKLQ
+116 QKLYELMKLDWTKLTL
-131 LPGWLTKLLLG
+131 LPILTKILLS
-142 NASLP
+142 NSALP
-147 DEAAGLPIIHGVS
+147 EEAAGLPIIHGVG
-160 ATDESIF
+160 ESEKSLF

-193 LVSQAIARGDVVI
+193 LIAQAIARGDVVI

-222 ACRAAGRDDPLTFHP
+222 ACRACGRKDPLTFHP

-306 LGIYDILEPLLE
+306 LGIYELLE
-318 GHARAHAPEDWE
+318 SLLEQHAKNYANPDW
-330 KQKTDLLQKAGRA
+330 QKHYYDLKEKAGKPPA
-343 PTPTVSERLM
+343 PTVSERLM
-353 ILVALYET
+353 VLVALYET
-361 ELHRDYPDPAIDGL
+361 ELHVTAPDPAIDGL

-395 VLSMLTTGKLADSL
+395 ILSMLTTGKLADSL
-409 SPNVTDIHDTRPVMN
+409 SPSLNDMHDTRPVMN
-424 LEKIIQGGH
+424 LEKVINGGH
-433 VLYLGL
+433 VLYIGL

-446 VASTM
+446 VASTL

-468 LGISALSSRR
+468 LGISALNSQR

-502 ESGIQTTCAM
+502 ESGIQSTCAM

-521 MGSVEAAHVVL
+521 MGSLEAAHVVL

-539 ALRTKDQMTQNFVVE
+539 ALRTKDQMTQRFVVE
-554 TLGNTYIANQSLSIS
+554 TLGKTYIANQSLSINN
-569 SRASD
+569 RAPD
-574 YLSPEYTGGLSR
+574 HLSPDYHSGLTR
-586 QMQSDLEPIFPP
+586 QMSSDLEPIFPAD
-598 EFLGKLPNCEAIVQ
+598 FLGKLPNCEAIVQ
-612 VSAGYIYKTRCPILI
+612 VSAGYIYKTRCPILV
-627 AGKKKSRGKK
+627 AKKGR

>member
-1 MSDAA
+1 MNEREE
-6 KTSQSFDRY
+6 TSQSFERY

-23 SISVVGWIIAF
+23 SFAVIAWALAF
-34 GWVTWLYVVGRLPL
+34 GWTTWLYFAQRLPL
-48 NWCAILWVIS
+48 SWCAILWTLTLAMLIKRA
-58 FFMVLLRSFQ
+58 FE

-73 SARAALSGAKQTF
+73 HARARLSGSQLTF
-86 MTFEE
+86 MTFKD
-91 LARIMKGKQNELW
+91 LAKIMNGRPNDLW
-104 LGIGFRWWPEHS
+104 LGFGFRWWPEHS
-116 QKLYELMKIDWTKLQ
+116 QKLYELMRLDWTKLT
-131 LPGWLTKLLLG
+131 LHPILTKMLLS
-142 NASLP
+142 NSALP
-147 DEAAGLPIIHGVS
+147 EEAAGLPIIHGVGDS
-160 ATDESIF
+160 EQSLF

-193 LVSQAIARGDVVI
+193 LVAQAIARGDVVI

-211 HSSRLKDNILH
+211 HSSRLKDNILY
-222 ACRAAGRDDPLTFHP
+222 ACRASGRKDPLTFHP

-292 EIRPTLPLIAKYVK
+292 EVRPTLPLIAKYVK
-306 LGIYDILEPLLE
+306 LGIYELLE
-318 GHARAHAPEDWE
+318 SLLEQHTKNYANPDW
-330 KQKTDLLQKAGRA
+330 QKHYYDLKEKAGKPPA
-343 PTPTVSERLM
+343 PTVSERLM
-353 ILVALYET
+353 VLVALYET
-361 ELHRDYPDPAIDGL
+361 ELHTTAPDPAIDGL

-395 VLSMLTTGKLADSL
+395 ILSMLTTGKLADSL
-409 SPNVTDIHDTRPVMN
+409 SPSLSDMHDTRPVMN
-424 LEKIIQGGH
+424 LEKVINGGH
-433 VLYLGL
+433 VLYIGL

-446 VASTM
+446 VASTL

-468 LGISALSSRR
+468 LGISALNSQR

-521 MGSVEAAHVVL
+521 MGSLEAAHVVL

-539 ALRTKDQMTQNFVVE
+539 ALRTKDQMTQRFVVE
-554 TLGNTYIANQSLSIS
+554 TLGKTYIANQSLSINN
-569 SRASD
+569 RAPD
-574 YLSPEYTGGLSR
+574 HLSPDYHSGLTR
-586 QMQSDLEPIFPP
+586 QMSSDLEPIFPAD
-598 EFLGKLPNCEAIVQ
+598 FLGKLPNCEAIVQ
-612 VSAGYIYKTRCPILI
+612 VSAGYIYKTRCPILV
-627 AGKKKSRGKK
+627 AKKGR

>member
-1 MSDAA
+1 MNEREE
-6 KTSQSFDRY
+6 TSQSFERY

-23 SISVVGWIIAF
+23 SFAVFAWGLAF
-34 GWVTWLYVVGRLPL
+34 GWTTWLYFANRLPL
-48 NWCAILWVIS
+48 SWCAILWTLTLAMLIKRT
-58 FFMVLLRSFQ
+58 FE

-73 SARAALSGAKQTF
+73 HARARLSGSQLTF
-86 MTFEE
+86 MTFKD
-91 LARIMKGKQNELW
+91 LAKIMKGHPNDLW
-104 LGIGFRWWPEHS
+104 LGLGFRWWPEHS
-116 QKLYELMKIDWTKLQ
+116 QKLYELMKLDWTKLTLHPIFTKILLSHSA
-131 LPGWLTKLLLG
+131 LPE
-142 NASLP
+142 
-147 DEAAGLPIIHGVS
+147 EAAGLPIIHGVGDS
-160 ATDESIF
+160 EESLF
-167 RPLKNFEGGLC
+167 RTLKNFEGGLC

-193 LVSQAIARGDVVI
+193 LVAQAIARGDVVI

-222 ACRAAGRDDPLTFHP
+222 ACRACGRKDPLTFHP

-292 EIRPTLPLIAKYVK
+292 EVRPTLPLIAKYVK
-306 LGIYDILEPLLE
+306 LGIYELLE
-318 GHARAHAPEDWE
+318 SLLEQHAKNYANPDW
-330 KQKTDLLQKAGRA
+330 QKHYYDLKEKAGKPPA
-343 PTPTVSERLM
+343 PTVSERLM
-353 ILVALYET
+353 VLVALYET
-361 ELHRDYPDPAIDGL
+361 ELHATAPDPAIDGL

-395 VLSMLTTGKLADSL
+395 ILSMLTTGKLADSL
-409 SPNVTDIHDTRPVMN
+409 SPSLNDMHDTRPVMN
-424 LEKIIQGGH
+424 LEKVINGGH
-433 VLYLGL
+433 VLYIGL

-446 VASTM
+446 VASTL

-468 LGISALSSRR
+468 LGLSALNSQR

-521 MGSVEAAHVVL
+521 MGSLEAAHVVL

-539 ALRTKDQMTQNFVVE
+539 ALRTKDQMTQRFVVE
-554 TLGNTYIANQSLSIS
+554 TLGQTYIANQSLAINN
-569 SRASD
+569 RAPD
-574 YLSPEYTGGLSR
+574 HLSPDYHSGLTR
-586 QMQSDLEPIFPP
+586 QMSSDLEPIFPAD
-598 EFLGKLPNCEAIVQ
+598 FLGKLPNCEAIVQ
-612 VSAGYIYKTRCPILI
+612 VSAGYIYKTRCPILV
-627 AGKKKSRGKK
+627 AKKGC

>member
-1 MSDAA
+1 MSDAQ
-6 KTSQSFDRY
+6 KTSQTFDRY
-15 ECWRPAFE
+15 ECWRPAYE
-23 SISVVGWIIAF
+23 GVAVVSWMCAF
-34 GWVTWLYVVGRLPL
+34 GWVTWLYFANHLPL
-48 NWCAILWVIS
+48 SWCSILWTLSGAFLIKRTYETLN
-58 FFMVLLRSFQ
+58 VLA
-68 TLKVL
+68 V
-73 SARAALSGAKQTF
+73 RASLSGAKVTF
-86 MTFEE
+86 MTFKE
-91 LARIMKGKQNELW
+91 LSKIMKGHSDDLW
-104 LGIGFRWWPEHS
+104 LGYGFRWWPEHS
-116 QKLYELMKIDWTKLQ
+116 QRLYELMKLDWTKLQ
-131 LPGWLTKLLLG
+131 LPNWLCHLLLP
-142 NASLP
+142 NQALP
-147 DEAAGLPIIHGVS
+147 EEAAGLPIIHGVS
-160 ATDESIF
+160 DTDESLF

-193 LVSQAIARGDVVI
+193 LVAQAIARGDVVI

-211 HSSRLKDNILH
+211 HSSRLKDNILN
-222 ACRAAGRDDPLTFHP
+222 ACRASGRDDPLTFHP
-237 AFPDTGIRLDPM
+237 AFPDTGVRLDPM

-292 EIRPTLPLIAKYVK
+292 EIRPTLPLIAKYVR
-306 LGIYDILEPLLE
+306 LGIYDLLEPLLE
-318 GHARAHAPEDWE
+318 RHAREYAIPDW
-330 KQKTDLLQKAGRA
+330 QKRYFDLKEKAGR
-343 PTPTVSERLM
+343 PPMPSVSERLM
-353 ILVALYET
+353 VLVALYET
-361 ELHRDYPDPAIDGL
+361 ELHQIAPDPAIDGL

-395 VLSMLTTGKLADSL
+395 ILSMLTTGKLADSL
-409 SPNVTDIHDTRPVMN
+409 SPTLTDPHDTRPVMN
-424 LEKIIQGGH
+424 LEKVISGGL
-433 VLYLGL
+433 VLYIGL

-446 VASTM
+446 VASTL

-468 LGISALSSRR
+468 LGLSALNSKR

-539 ALRTKDQMTQNFVVE
+539 ALRTKDQMTQKFVVE
-554 TLGNTYIANQSLSIS
+554 TLGKTYIANQTLSINN
-569 SRASD
+569 RASD
-574 YLSPEYTGGLSR
+574 NLSPDYHSGLTR
-586 QMQSDLEPIFPP
+586 QMNTELEPIFPP

-612 VSAGYIYKTRCPILI
+612 VSAGYIYKTRCPILVKEN
-627 AGKKKSRGKK
+627 GN

>member
-1 MSDAA
+1 MSDAQ
-6 KTSQSFDRY
+6 KTSQTFDRY
-15 ECWRPAFE
+15 ECWRPAYE
-23 SISVVGWIIAF
+23 GIAVIAWMCAF
-34 GWVTWLYVVGRLPL
+34 GWVTWLYFANRLPL
-48 NWCAILWVIS
+48 SWCSVLWTVSCAFLIK
-58 FFMVLLRSFQ
+58 RTYE

-73 SARAALSGAKQTF
+73 TARASLSGSKVTF
-86 MTFEE
+86 MTFDE
-91 LARIMKGKQNELW
+91 LSKIMKGHSDDLW
-104 LGIGFRWWPEHS
+104 LGFGFRWWPEHS
-116 QKLYELMKIDWTKLQ
+116 QKLYELMKLDWTKLQ
-131 LPGWLTKLLLG
+131 LPNWLTRFLLP
-142 NASLP
+142 NQALP
-147 DEAAGLPIIHGVS
+147 EEAAGLPIIHGVND
-160 ATDESIF
+160 TDESLF

-178 LCGTTQAGKGVYLSH
+178 LCGTTQAGKGVFLSH
-193 LVSQAIARGDVVI
+193 LVAQAIARGDVVI

-211 HSSRLKDNILH
+211 HSSRLKDNILN
-222 ACRAAGRDDPLTFHP
+222 ACRASGRDDPLTFHP
-237 AFPDTGIRLDPM
+237 AFPDTGVRLDPM

-292 EIRPTLPLIAKYVK
+292 EIRPTLPLIAKYVR
-306 LGIYDILEPLLE
+306 LGIYDLLEPLLE
-318 GHARAHAPEDWE
+318 RHAREHALPDW
-330 KQKTDLLQKAGRA
+330 QKHYFDLKEKAGR
-343 PTPTVSERLM
+343 PPMPTVSERLM
-353 ILVALYET
+353 VLVALYET
-361 ELHRDYPDPAIDGL
+361 ELHQIAPDPAIDGL

-395 VLSMLTTGKLADSL
+395 ILSMLTTGKLADSL
-409 SPNVTDIHDTRPVMN
+409 SPTVTDPHDTRPVMN
-424 LEKIIQGGH
+424 LEKVISGGH
-433 VLYLGL
+433 VLYIGL

-446 VASTM
+446 VASTL

-468 LGISALSSRR
+468 LALSALNSKR

-539 ALRTKDQMTQNFVVE
+539 ALRTKDQMTQKFVVE
-554 TLGNTYIANQSLSIS
+554 TLGKTYIANQTLSINN
-569 SRASD
+569 RASD
-574 YLSPEYTGGLSR
+574 NLSPDYHSGLTR
-586 QMQSDLEPIFPP
+586 QMNTELEPIFPP

-612 VSAGYIYKTRCPILI
+612 VSAGYVYKTRCPILVKEK
-627 AGKKKSRGKK
+627 GN

>member
-1 MSDAA
+1 MNEREE
-6 KTSQSFDRY
+6 TSQSFERY

-23 SISVVGWIIAF
+23 SFAVIAWALAF
-34 GWVTWLYVVGRLPL
+34 GWTTWLYFAGRLPL
-48 NWCAILWVIS
+48 SWCAILWTLTLAMLIKRA
-58 FFMVLLRSFQ
+58 FEA
-68 TLKVL
+68 LKVL
-73 SARAALSGAKQTF
+73 HARARLSGSQLTF
-86 MTFEE
+86 MTFKD
-91 LARIMKGKQNELW
+91 LAKIMKGHPNDLW
-104 LGIGFRWWPEHS
+104 LGLGFRWWPEHS
-116 QKLYELMKIDWTKLQ
+116 QKLYELMKLDWTKLT
-131 LPGWLTKLLLG
+131 LHPMLTKILLS
-142 NASLP
+142 NSALP
-147 DEAAGLPIIHGVS
+147 KEAAGLPIIHGVGDS
-160 ATDESIF
+160 EKSLF

-193 LVSQAIARGDVVI
+193 LVAQAIARGDVVI

-222 ACRAAGRDDPLTFHP
+222 ACRASGRKDPLTFHP
-237 AFPDTGIRLDPM
+237 AFPDIGIRLDPM

-306 LGIYDILEPLLE
+306 LGIYELLE
-318 GHARAHAPEDWE
+318 SLLGRHAKSYANPDW
-330 KQKTDLLQKAGRA
+330 QKHYFELKEKAGKPPA
-343 PTPTVSERLM
+343 PTVSERLM
-353 ILVALYET
+353 VLVALYET
-361 ELHRDYPDPAIDGL
+361 ELHTTMPDPAIDGL

-395 VLSMLTTGKLADSL
+395 ILSMLTTGKLADSL
-409 SPNVTDIHDTRPVMN
+409 SPSLVDMHDTRPVMN
-424 LEKIIQGGH
+424 LEKVINGGH
-433 VLYLGL
+433 VLYIGL

-446 VASTM
+446 VASIL

-468 LGISALSSRR
+468 LGLSALNSQR

-521 MGSVEAAHVVL
+521 MGSLEAAHVVL

-539 ALRTKDQMTQNFVVE
+539 ALRTKDQMTQRFVVE
-554 TLGNTYIANQSLSIS
+554 TLGKTYIANQSLAINN
-569 SRASD
+569 RAPD
-574 YLSPEYTGGLSR
+574 HLSPDYHSGLTR
-586 QMQSDLEPIFPP
+586 QMSSDLEPIFPAD
-598 EFLGKLPNCEAIVQ
+598 FLGKLPNCEAIVQ
-612 VSAGYIYKTRCPILI
+612 VSAGYIYKTRCPILV
-627 AGKKKSRGKK
+627 AKKGR

>member
-1 MSDAA
+1 MSDSQ
-6 KTSQSFDRY
+6 KTSQTFERY
-15 ECWRPAFE
+15 ECWRPAYE
-23 SISVVGWIIAF
+23 SFAVLAWFIAF
-34 GWVTWLYVVGRLPL
+34 VWTTWLYFSERLPL
-48 NWCAILWVIS
+48 TWCAVLWTIALAMLIKRT
-58 FFMVLLRSFQ
+58 FEM
-68 TLKVL
+68 LKVFN
-73 SARAALSGAKQTF
+73 ARAALSGSQLTF

-91 LARIMKGKQNELW
+91 LARTMKGHSNDLW
-104 LGIGFRWWPEHS
+104 LGYGFRWWPEHS
-116 QKLYELMKIDWTKLQ
+116 QKLYELMKLDWTKLL
-131 LPGWLTKLLLG
+131 LPSWLTHLLLK
-142 NASLP
+142 NPALP

-160 ATDESIF
+160 TYDESLF

-193 LVSQAIARGDVVI
+193 LVAQAIARGDVVI

-222 ACRAAGRDDPLTFHP
+222 ACRASGRDDPLTFHP
-237 AFPDTGIRLDPM
+237 AFPDTGVRLDPM

-318 GHARAHAPEDWE
+318 KHAREYASNDW
-330 KQKTDLLQKAGRA
+330 QKHYLDLKEKAGKPPA
-343 PTPTVSERLM
+343 PNVSERLM
-353 ILVALYET
+353 VLVALYET
-361 ELHRDYPDPAIDGL
+361 DLHHIAPDPAIDGL

-395 VLSMLTTGKLADSL
+395 ILSMLTTGKLADSL
-409 SPNVTDIHDTRPVMN
+409 SPTLTDMHDTRPVMN
-424 LEKIIQGGH
+424 LEKVINGGH
-433 VLYLGL
+433 VLYIGL

-446 VASTM
+446 VASTL

-468 LGISALSSRR
+468 LGLSALNSRR
-478 ISLFI
+478 ISLFV

-502 ESGIQTTCAM
+502 ESGIATTCAM

-521 MGSVEAAHVVL
+521 MGSLEAAHVVL

-554 TLGNTYIANQSLSIS
+554 TLGNTYIANQSLSINN
-569 SRASD
+569 RAPDHVSPD
-574 YLSPEYTGGLSR
+574 YHSGLTR
-586 QMQSDLEPIFPP
+586 QMNSELEPIFPP

-612 VSAGYIYKTRCPILI
+612 VSAGYIYKTRCPILV
-627 AGKKKSRGKK
+627 SER

>member
-1 MSDAA
+1 MTDAQ
-6 KTSQSFDRY
+6 KTSQTFDRY
-15 ECWRPAFE
+15 ECWRPAYE
-23 SISVVGWIIAF
+23 GVAVIAWMCAF
-34 GWVTWLYVVGRLPL
+34 GWVTWLYFANRLPL
-48 NWCAILWVIS
+48 SWCSVLWTLSGAFLIK
-58 FFMVLLRSFQ
+58 RTYE

-73 SARAALSGAKQTF
+73 TARASLSGSKLTF
-86 MTFEE
+86 MTFDE
-91 LARIMKGKQNELW
+91 LSKIMKGHSDDLW
-104 LGIGFRWWPEHS
+104 LGLGFRWWPEHS
-116 QKLYELMKIDWTKLQ
+116 QRLYELMKLDWTKLQ
-131 LPGWLTKLLLG
+131 LPFWLCRLLLP
-142 NASLP
+142 NQALP
-147 DEAAGLPIIHGVS
+147 EEAAGLPIIHGVS
-160 ATDESIF
+160 DTDKSLF

-193 LVSQAIARGDVVI
+193 LVAQAIARGDVVI

-211 HSSRLKDNILH
+211 HSSRLKDNILN
-222 ACRAAGRDDPLTFHP
+222 ACRASGRDDPLTFHP
-237 AFPDTGIRLDPM
+237 AFPDTGVRLDPM

-257 IASRIRQAFPPNMD
+257 IASRIRQSFPPNMD

-292 EIRPTLPLIAKYVK
+292 EIRPTLPLIAKYVR
-306 LGIYDILEPLLE
+306 LGIYDLLEPLLE
-318 GHARAHAPEDWE
+318 RHAREYATPDW
-330 KQKTDLLQKAGRA
+330 QKRYFDLKEKAGR
-343 PTPTVSERLM
+343 PPMPTVSERLM
-353 ILVALYET
+353 VLVALYET
-361 ELHRDYPDPAIDGL
+361 ELHQIAPDPAIDGL

-395 VLSMLTTGKLADSL
+395 ILSMLTTGKLADSL
-409 SPNVTDIHDTRPVMN
+409 SPTLTDPHDTRPVMN
-424 LEKIIQGGH
+424 LEKVISGGH
-433 VLYLGL
+433 VLYIGL
-439 DSMPNPT
+439 DSIPNPT
-446 VASTM
+446 VASTL

-468 LGISALSSRR
+468 LGISALNSKR

-539 ALRTKDQMTQNFVVE
+539 ALRTKDQMTQRFVVE
-554 TLGNTYIANQSLSIS
+554 TLGKTYIANQTLSINN
-569 SRASD
+569 RASD
-574 YLSPEYTGGLSR
+574 NLSPDYHSGLTR
-586 QMQSDLEPIFPP
+586 QMNTELEPIFPP

-612 VSAGYIYKTRCPILI
+612 VSAGYVYKTRCPILVKEKGI
-627 AGKKKSRGKK
+627 

>member
-1 MSDAA
+1 MTYSE
-6 KTSQSFDRY
+6 KTSQTFDRY
-15 ECWRPAFE
+15 ECWRPAYE
-23 SISVVGWIIAF
+23 SVAVLAWAIAF
-34 GWVTWLYVVGRLPL
+34 SWVTWLYFENRLPL
-48 NWCAILWVIS
+48 TWCSVLWTLTLA
-58 FFMVLLRSFQ
+58 LLIKRTLE

-73 SARAALSGAKQTF
+73 FCRASLSGSQQTF
-86 MTFEE
+86 MTYKD
-91 LARIMKGKQNELW
+91 LAQIMKGHKNDLW

-116 QKLYELMKIDWTKLQ
+116 QKLYELMKLDWTKLQ
-131 LPGWLTKLLLG
+131 LPTWLTKMLLF
-142 NASLP
+142 NPTLP

-160 ATDESIF
+160 DREESLF

-193 LVSQAIARGDVVI
+193 LVAQAIARGDVVI

-222 ACRAAGRDDPLTFHP
+222 ACRASGRDDPLTFHP
-237 AFPDTGIRLDPM
+237 AFPDTGVRLDPM

-318 GHARAHAPEDWE
+318 KHAREFAPSDW
-330 KQKTDLLQKAGRA
+330 QKNYFELKEKAGRPPA
-343 PTPTVSERLM
+343 PTVSERLM
-353 ILVALYET
+353 VLVALYET
-361 ELHRDYPDPAIDGL
+361 SLHHIAADPAIDGL

-395 VLSMLTTGKLADSL
+395 ILSMLTTGRLADSL
-409 SPNVTDIHDTRPVMN
+409 SPTITDPHDTRPVMN
-424 LEKIIQGGH
+424 LEKVINGGH
-433 VLYLGL
+433 VLYIGL

-446 VASTM
+446 VASTL

-468 LGISALSSRR
+468 LGLSALNSQR

-554 TLGNTYIANQSLSIS
+554 TLGNTYIANQSLSINN
-569 SRASD
+569 RAPD
-574 YLSPEYTGGLSR
+574 HLSPDYHSGLTR
-586 QMQSDLEPIFPP
+586 QMNTELEPIFPP

-627 AGKKKSRGKK
+627 TQKG

>member
-1 MSDAA
+1 MNEREE
-6 KTSQSFDRY
+6 TSQSFERY

-23 SISVVGWIIAF
+23 SFAVLAWALAF
-34 GWVTWLYVVGRLPL
+34 GWTTWLYCTNRLPL
-48 NWCAILWVIS
+48 SWCAILWTLTLAMLIKRT
-58 FFMVLLRSFQ
+58 FE

-73 SARAALSGAKQTF
+73 HARARLSGSQLAF
-86 MTFEE
+86 MTFKD
-91 LARIMKGKQNELW
+91 LAKIMKGHPNDLW
-104 LGIGFRWWPEHS
+104 LGFGFRWWPEHS
-116 QKLYELMKIDWTKLQ
+116 QKLYELMKLDWTKLT
-131 LPGWLTKLLLG
+131 LHPMLTKILLS
-142 NASLP
+142 NSALP
-147 DEAAGLPIIHGVS
+147 EEAAGLPIIHGVGDS
-160 ATDESIF
+160 EESLF

-193 LVSQAIARGDVVI
+193 LVAQAIARGDVVI

-222 ACRAAGRDDPLTFHP
+222 ACRASGRKDPLTFHP

-306 LGIYDILEPLLE
+306 LGIYELLE
-318 GHARAHAPEDWE
+318 SLLERHAKDYANPDW
-330 KQKTDLLQKAGRA
+330 QKHYYDLEEKAGKPPA
-343 PTPTVSERLM
+343 PTVSERLM
-353 ILVALYET
+353 VLVALYET
-361 ELHRDYPDPAIDGL
+361 ELHTMAPNPAIDGL

-395 VLSMLTTGKLADSL
+395 ILSMLTTGKLADSL
-409 SPNVTDIHDTRPVMN
+409 SPSLNDMHDTRPVMN
-424 LEKIIQGGH
+424 LEKVINGGH
-433 VLYLGL
+433 VLYIGL

-446 VASTM
+446 VASTL

-468 LGISALSSRR
+468 LGLSALNSQR

-521 MGSVEAAHVVL
+521 MGSLEAAHVVL

-539 ALRTKDQMTQNFVVE
+539 ALRTKDQMTQRFVVE
-554 TLGNTYIANQSLSIS
+554 TLGKTYIVNQSLAINN
-569 SRASD
+569 RAPD
-574 YLSPEYTGGLSR
+574 HLSPDYHSGLTR
-586 QMQSDLEPIFPP
+586 QMSSDLEPIFPAD
-598 EFLGKLPNCEAIVQ
+598 FLGKLPNCEAIVQ

-627 AGKKKSRGKK
+627 AKKGR

>member
-1 MSDAA
+1 MSDAH
-6 KTSQSFDRY
+6 KTSQTFDRY
-15 ECWRPAFE
+15 ECWRPAYE
-23 SISVVGWIIAF
+23 GIAVIAWMCAF
-34 GWVTWLYVVGRLPL
+34 GWVTWLYFANHLPL
-48 NWCAILWVIS
+48 SWCSVLWTVSGAFLIQ
-58 FFMVLLRSFQ
+58 RTYE

-73 SARAALSGAKQTF
+73 TARASLSGSKVTF
-86 MTFEE
+86 MTFKE
-91 LARIMKGKQNELW
+91 LAKIMKGRSDDLW
-104 LGIGFRWWPEHS
+104 LGFGFRWWAEHS
-116 QKLYELMKIDWTKLQ
+116 QRLYELMKLDWTNLQ
-131 LPGWLTKLLLG
+131 LPSWLSRLLLP
-142 NASLP
+142 NQALP
-147 DEAAGLPIIHGVS
+147 GEAAGLPIIHGVS
-160 ATDESIF
+160 DTDESLF

-193 LVSQAIARGDVVI
+193 LVAQAIARGDVVI

-211 HSSRLKDNILH
+211 HSSRLKDNILN
-222 ACRAAGRDDPLTFHP
+222 ACRASGRDDPLTFHP
-237 AFPDTGIRLDPM
+237 AFPDTGVRLDPM

-292 EIRPTLPLIAKYVK
+292 EIRPTLPLIAKYVR
-306 LGIYDILEPLLE
+306 LGIYDLLEPLLE
-318 GHARAHAPEDWE
+318 RHAREYASQNW
-330 KQKTDLLQKAGRA
+330 QKRYFDLKEKAGR
-343 PTPTVSERLM
+343 PPMPIVSERLM
-353 ILVALYET
+353 VLVALYET
-361 ELHRDYPDPAIDGL
+361 ELHQIAPDPAIDGL

-395 VLSMLTTGKLADSL
+395 ILSMLTTAKLADSL
-409 SPNVTDIHDTRPVMN
+409 SPSLTDPHDTRPVMN
-424 LEKIIQGGH
+424 LEKVISGEH
-433 VLYLGL
+433 VLYIGL

-446 VASTM
+446 VASTL

-468 LGISALSSRR
+468 LGLSALNSKR

-539 ALRTKDQMTQNFVVE
+539 ALRTKDQMTQKFVVE
-554 TLGNTYIANQSLSIS
+554 TLGKTYIANQTLSINN
-569 SRASD
+569 RASD
-574 YLSPEYTGGLSR
+574 NLSPDYHSGLTR
-586 QMQSDLEPIFPP
+586 QMNTELEPIFPP

-612 VSAGYIYKTRCPILI
+612 VSAGYVYKTRCPILVKEK
-627 AGKKKSRGKK
+627 GN

>member
-1 MSDAA
+1 MNEREE
-6 KTSQSFDRY
+6 TSQSFERY

-23 SISVVGWIIAF
+23 SFAVIA
-34 GWVTWLYVVGRLPL
+34 WVLAFAWTTWLYFADRLPL
-48 NWCAILWVIS
+48 SWCAILWTLTLAMLIKRTFES
-58 FFMVLLRSFQ
+58 
-68 TLKVL
+68 LKVL
-73 SARAALSGAKQTF
+73 HARARLSGSQLTF
-86 MTFEE
+86 MTFKD
-91 LARIMKGKQNELW
+91 LAKIMKGHTHDLW
-104 LGIGFRWWPEHS
+104 LGFGFRWWPEHS
-116 QKLYELMKIDWTKLQ
+116 QKLYELMKLDWTKLTLNPIFTKILLSNSA
-131 LPGWLTKLLLG
+131 LPE
-142 NASLP
+142 
-147 DEAAGLPIIHGVS
+147 EAAGLPIIHGVG
-160 ATDESIF
+160 ESEKSLF

-222 ACRAAGRDDPLTFHP
+222 ACRASGRKDPLTFHP

-271 ESFANFAWMAV
+271 ESFVNFAWMAV

-306 LGIYDILEPLLE
+306 LGIYELLE
-318 GHARAHAPEDWE
+318 SLLERHAKTYAAPDW
-330 KQKTDLLQKAGRA
+330 QKHYYDLKEKAGKPPA
-343 PTPTVSERLM
+343 PTVSERLM
-353 ILVALYET
+353 VLVALYET
-361 ELHRDYPDPAIDGL
+361 ELHTTAPDPAIDGL

-395 VLSMLTTGKLADSL
+395 ILSMLTTGKLADSL
-409 SPNVTDIHDTRPVMN
+409 SPSLSDMHDTRPVMN
-424 LEKIIQGGH
+424 LEKVINGGH
-433 VLYLGL
+433 VLYIGL

-446 VASTM
+446 VASTL

-468 LGISALSSRR
+468 LGISALNSQR

-521 MGSVEAAHVVL
+521 MGSLEAAHVVL

-539 ALRTKDQMTQNFVVE
+539 ALRTKDQITQRFVVE
-554 TLGNTYIANQSLSIS
+554 TLGKTYIANQSLAINN
-569 SRASD
+569 RAPD
-574 YLSPEYTGGLSR
+574 HLSPDYHSGLTR
-586 QMQSDLEPIFPP
+586 QMNSDLEPIFPAD
-598 EFLGKLPNCEAIVQ
+598 FLGKLPNCEAIVQ
-612 VSAGYIYKTRCPILI
+612 VSAGYIYKTRCPILV
-627 AGKKKSRGKK
+627 AKKGR